1 MIVVDA
7 STVVDHLWGV
17 DTKLLDAAPGRMHS
31 PHLLDH
37 EVVSA
42 LRRATMSGQMSA
54 TRADE
59 ALTDFADLRVV
70 RWMAAADLR
79 RRAFELRHDITAYDA
94 AYVALAEALDCP
106 LVTRDERLAR
116 TAGRLV
122 DVHVL

>member
-7 STVVDHLWGV
+7 STIVDHLCGV
-17 DTKLLDAAPGRMHS
+17 DTKLLDAALGRMYA

-42 LRRATMSGQMSA
+42 LRRATRGGRLSEA
-54 TRADE
+54 RALD
-59 ALTDFADLRVV
+59 ALTDYSDMRIV
-70 RWMAAADLR
+70 RWMAAPDLR
-79 RRAFELRHDITAYDA
+79 RRAFELCHDITAYDA

-116 TAGRLV
+116 TSERLV
-122 DVHVL
+122 DVRLL